1 MNHEGW
7 GQGFSEVAA
16 GGLERLSVDVC
27 TKKAKVGVTANGQ
40 KFYYCPC
47 GYKEFA

>member
-1 MNHEGW
+1 M
-7 GQGFSEVAA
+7 
-16 GGLERLSVDVC
+16 SVC
-27 TKKAKVGVTANGQ
+27 RKKAKVGVSPNVQ